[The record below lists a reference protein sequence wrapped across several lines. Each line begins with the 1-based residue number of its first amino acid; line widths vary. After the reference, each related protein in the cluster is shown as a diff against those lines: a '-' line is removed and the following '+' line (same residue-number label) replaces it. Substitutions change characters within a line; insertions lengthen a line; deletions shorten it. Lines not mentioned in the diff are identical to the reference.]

1 MATSKRQAEG
11 GSQVG
16 LITAWTADAE
26 AGGNADQFV
35 LLEALEGPDGNRY
48 VENASNYLDISDREL
63 VISKDCENPE
73 KLLAWADDFYD
84 NVVTLQTTYGSIF
97 RRLRD
102 RQRRRNLRGKQS
114 GRRQFSGYLRMVQFS
129 ERLRTQVHDR

>member
-1 MATSKRQAEG
+1 MILNILHRTVLWLPPRDRQKG

-16 LITAWTADAE
+16 LISAWTADAE

-35 LLEALEGPDGNRY
+35 LLEALQGPDGNRY

-73 KLLAWADDFYD
+73 KL
-84 NVVTLQTTYGSIF
+84 SCM
-97 RRLRD
+97 
-102 RQRRRNLRGKQS
+102 
-114 GRRQFSGYLRMVQFS
+114 GR
-129 ERLRTQVHDR
+129 